1 MSLCVVVWIYGVSQ
15 DNYTYVRFTGLFTSL
30 RITLFRCK
38 MKNLQKMKNK
48 NLTVIQVN
56 EHFAL
61 FIKYGRYLIILYKT
75 QTPAAY

>member
-1 MSLCVVVWIYGVSQ
+1 
-15 DNYTYVRFTGLFTSL
+15 
-30 RITLFRCK
+30 
-38 MKNLQKMKNK
+38 MKNK